1 MVNYLWKMTT
11 SYVKDNWR
19 SQVSTIP
26 QQHFSAKETS
36 PSTNQLKLKETTFP
50 IRHPEGNQLGATQ
63 SVWLGSLETKGKV
76 FPTCFLLSFLGGAWE
91 TKTTTIGVLV

>member
-36 PSTNQLKLKETTFP
+36 PSTNQFKLKETTFP
-50 IRHPEGNQLGATQ
+50 IRPPEGNQLGAMQ
-63 SVWLGSLETKGKV
+63 SVWLGSLETKGDV
-76 FPTCFLLSFLGGAWE
+76 FPTCFLLLFLGGAWE
-91 TKTTTIGVLV
+91 TKKQTIVVLV